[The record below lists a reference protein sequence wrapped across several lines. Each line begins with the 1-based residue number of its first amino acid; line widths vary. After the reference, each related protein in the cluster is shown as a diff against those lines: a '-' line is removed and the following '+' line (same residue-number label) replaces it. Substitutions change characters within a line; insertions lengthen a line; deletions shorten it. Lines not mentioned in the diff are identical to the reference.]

1 MWKKFSAASLLLL
14 FLSACG
20 SSSEDHRETLL
31 ELGVIWEDKV
41 FLEQAKEGD
50 LAVLR
55 LFLKGGMDLETRDS
69 SGATVLMYAALNGH
83 VEATSLLI
91 EEGAHVNTQDN
102 LGRRA
107 LDYATVHPESG
118 TFKVLA
124 SAGALY
130 GTTLQ

>member
-1 MWKKFSAASLLLL
+1 MKKRVFAASVTLL
-14 FLSACG
+14 FLATC
-20 SSSEDHRETLL
+20 SSSSRDHRKALL
-31 ELGVIWEDKV
+31 ELGVIWNGEA
-41 FLEQAKEGD
+41 FLEYAKEGD
-50 LAVLR
+50 LAILE
-55 LFLKGGMDLETRDS
+55 LFLKGGMDVETRDR
-69 SGATVLMYAALNGH
+69 SGATALMHAASNGH

-91 EEGAHVNTQDN
+91 AEGAHVNAQDN

-130 GTTLQ
+130 GMTLQ

>member
-50 LAVLR
+50 LAVLN

-130 GTTLQ
+130 GRTLQ

>member
-130 GTTLQ
+130 GRTLQ

>member
-1 MWKKFSAASLLLL
+1 MWKKLTTASALLL

-20 SSSEDHRETLL
+20 LSAEDHREALQK
-31 ELGVIWEDKV
+31 LGVVWDDEA
-41 FLEQAKEGD
+41 FLSHAKEGD
-50 LAVLR
+50 PAVLE
-55 LFLKGGMDLETRDS
+55 LFLKGGMDLEVRDS
-69 SGATVLMYAALNGH
+69 AGATALMYAALNGH

-91 EEGAHVNTQDN
+91 EMGADVNAVDN

-118 TFKVLA
+118 AFRILA

-130 GTTLQ
+130 GTAFR

>member
-1 MWKKFSAASLLLL
+1 M
-14 FLSACG
+14 
-20 SSSEDHRETLL
+20 L
-31 ELGVIWEDKV
+31 ELGVIWNGEA
-41 FLEQAKEGD
+41 FLEYAKEGD
-50 LAVLR
+50 LAILE
-55 LFLKGGMDLETRDS
+55 LFLKGGMDVETRDR
-69 SGATVLMYAALNGH
+69 SGATALMHAASNGH

-91 EEGAHVNTQDN
+91 AEGAHVNVQDN

-130 GTTLQ
+130 GMTLQ

>member
-1 MWKKFSAASLLLL
+1 MQKRLFAASALLL

-20 SSSEDHRETLL
+20 SSSEDYRKAVL
-31 ELGVIWEDKV
+31 ELGVIWNGED

-50 LAVLR
+50 LAVLE
-55 LFLKGGMDLETRDS
+55 LFLKGGMDVETRDR
-69 SGATVLMYAALNGH
+69 SGATALMHAASNGH

-91 EEGAHVNTQDN
+91 AEGAHVNAQDN

-130 GTTLQ
+130 GMTLQ

>member
-1 MWKKFSAASLLLL
+1 MQKRLFAASALLL

-20 SSSEDHRETLL
+20 SSSEDYRKALL
-31 ELGVIWEDKV
+31 ELGVIWDDEA

-50 LAVLR
+50 LAVLE

-91 EEGAHVNTQDN
+91 EEGAHVNAQDN

-130 GTTLQ
+130 GMTLQ

>member
-1 MWKKFSAASLLLL
+1 MWKKLTAASVSLL

-20 SSSEDHRETLL
+20 SISEDHREALL
-31 ELGVIWEDKV
+31 ELGVIWDDET

-50 LAVLR
+50 LAVLE

-118 TFKVLA
+118 TFKILA

-130 GTTLQ
+130 GTALQ

>member
-1 MWKKFSAASLLLL
+1 MKKRLLAASVSLL
-14 FLSACG
+14 FLATC
-20 SSSEDHRETLL
+20 SSSSGDHRKALL
-31 ELGVIWEDKV
+31 ELGVIWNGEA

-50 LAVLR
+50 LAVLE
-55 LFLKGGMDLETRDS
+55 LFLKGGMDVETRDR
-69 SGATVLMYAALNGH
+69 SGATALMYAASNGH

-91 EEGAHVNTQDN
+91 VEGAHVNAQDN

-118 TFKVLA
+118 AFRILA

>member
-1 MWKKFSAASLLLL
+1 MWKKLTAASVSLL
-14 FLSACG
+14 FLATCS
-20 SSSEDHRETLL
+20 SSSEDSRATLL
-31 ELGVIWEDKV
+31 ELGVIWNGEA

-50 LAVLR
+50 LAVLE
-55 LFLKGGMDLETRDS
+55 LFLNGGMDVETRDR
-69 SGATVLMYAALNGH
+69 SGATALMYAASNGH
-83 VEATSLLI
+83 VEATSLLL
-91 EEGAHVNTQDN
+91 EEGAHVNAQDH

-118 TFKVLA
+118 AFKILA

>member
-83 VEATSLLI
+83 VEAASFLI
-91 EEGAHVNTQDN
+91 EEGAHVNAQDK

>member
-50 LAVLR
+50 LAVLN

>member
-1 MWKKFSAASLLLL
+1 MKKKLFAASVLLL

-20 SSSEDHRETLL
+20 SSSEDHREALR
-31 ELGVIWEDKV
+31 ELGVIWNDEA
-41 FLEQAKEGD
+41 FFEQAKEGD
-50 LAVLR
+50 LAVLE
-55 LFLKGGMDLETRDS
+55 LFLKGGMELETRDR
-69 SGATVLMYAALNGH
+69 SGATALMYAALNGQ

-91 EEGAHVNTQDN
+91 EEGAQVNAQDN

-118 TFKVLA
+118 AFKILA

-130 GTTLQ
+130 GTAPQ